1 MAKTINPPGPADV
14 KRRYYGQNKQWVDVP
29 DLNTIQLAS
38 YEWFFKDGLREL
50 FDEITPIDDF
60 TGKTLSLQF
69 GDYYL
74 DEPKYDE
81 HICRERN
88 FTYKASL
95 RCAVSLINKET
106 GEIKEQE
113 VFMGDFPLMTTAGSF
128 VINGVERVVVS
139 QIVRSPGVLFTS
151 ERTSGVDYYGAK
163 IIPDR
168 GAWLEIDTNNK
179 NIIYVK
185 IDRKRKI
192 PVTTLLRAFGLSTDE
207 EIIQAFADVNTN
219 EERDYIKASLAKDPA
234 DNREEGLLEVYKRI
248 RPGDLANVE
257 SAQSLIEDM
266 FFNFR
271 RYDFGKVGRYKI
283 NQRLDLKVPN
293 DRQHRTITLE
303 DLIEVVKEVIKLNNN
318 DGPADDIDNL
328 KNRRIRCVG
337 ELAQKAMRVGLLRM
351 ERIVKDRMSV
361 SDINTVTPS
370 ALINVRPLTA
380 SLQEFFASSAHSQFM
395 DQTNPLSELEIKRR
409 ISAMGPGGLSRERAG
424 FEVRDVHQSHYGR
437 LCPIQTPE
445 GSNIGLVNH
454 LACFAAVNEYGFI
467 ETPYHPVIQD
477 VPNDGKSAVGYLPKQ
492 DIKDKNGKVVAKSDS
507 EITAATAK
515 KLKQLNLKTIDVI
528 PTVGKQVEYLDA
540 GQEEPQVISQAD
552 IELDDKN
559 RIVNQMVI
567 ARNQGEP
574 DYVSR
579 NEVTYISVSPK
590 QIFSVSTTL
599 IPFLE
604 NDDGNRALMGSNMM
618 RQAVS
623 LVKPQSPVV
632 GTGMEEKAAL
642 YSREII
648 IAHDSGKVKT
658 ASGSQLIVRYKG
670 DKEDTVYNLRK
681 FVKSNNGTCINQRI
695 VVSQGDNFKKGQ
707 LLVDGTATENG
718 ELALGQNIVVAFMSW
733 GGFNYED
740 AVILSERLVHDDR
753 YTSIHIENHTIEVRE
768 TKLGPE
774 IVTRDIPNVGEE
786 ALSNLDVDGII
797 RLGAEVTTGDILVGK
812 ITPKGETEL
821 TAEEKLLR
829 AIFGEK
835 ARDVKDTSMRLPH
848 GERGK
853 VVNIKVFTREKGDE
867 LPTGVTKAIEVSV
880 AQMRKIQVGD
890 KMAGRHGNKG
900 VISTI
905 LPVEDM
911 PYLPDGTPVDIILNP
926 LGVISRM
933 NLGQV
938 FESHLGLAAQK
949 LGEKIA
955 CPVFEGASWEQIQA
969 ELEKA
974 GLSVTGKEK
983 LYDGRTGDCFDQEV
997 MVGCIYMMKLLHLVE
1012 DKVHAR
1018 SIGPYSMITQQPLGG
1033 KAQFG
1038 GQRFGEME
1046 VWALQA
1052 YGAAHTLQ
1060 EMITIKSD
1068 DVIGRSKAYESIIKG
1083 EDIKK
1088 PATPESFN
1096 VLIRELRGL
1105 GLKLDLISPTGQ
1117 AVPAEG
1123 DSVPEADQSKESQST
1138 DKADD
1143 KTKKK

>member
-1 MAKTINPPGPADV
+1 MAKKINPPGPADV
-14 KRRYYGQNKQWVDVP
+14 ERKYFGKRQQWIDVP
-29 DLNTIQLAS
+29 DLNTIQLSS
-38 YEWFFKDGLREL
+38 YEWFFKEGLREL

-69 GDYYL
+69 GNYYL

-95 RCAVSLINKET
+95 RCVVSLINKET

-128 VINGVERVVVS
+128 IINGVERVVVS

-151 ERTSGVDYYGAK
+151 ERTGGVDYYGAK

-192 PVTTLLRAFGLSTDE
+192 PVTTLLRSFGLSTDE
-207 EIIQAFADVNTN
+207 EIIQTFSDINTN
-219 EERDYIKASLAKDPA
+219 EERDYIKATLAKDPA

-248 RPGDLANVE
+248 RPGDLATVE
-257 SAQSLIEDM
+257 NAQSLIEDM

-271 RYDFGKVGRYKI
+271 RYDFGKVGRFKLS
-283 NQRLDLKVPN
+283 QRLGLKVPN
-293 DRQHRTITLE
+293 DRQHRTITLD
-303 DLIEVVKEVIKLNNN
+303 DLIAVVKEVIRLNNS
-318 DGPADDIDNL
+318 DGPEDDIDNL

-454 LACFAAVNEYGFI
+454 LACFATVNEYGFI
-467 ETPYHPVIQD
+467 ETPYHPVIQEL
-477 VPNDGKSAVGYLPKQ
+477 PNDGKSAVGYLPKKE
-492 DIKDKNGKVVAKSDS
+492 IKDKSGKIIAAADE
-507 EITAATAK
+507 EITPAAAK
-515 KLKQLNLKTIDVI
+515 KLAKEDMESI
-528 PTVGKQVEYLDA
+528 PIIPRVSKKVEYLDA
-540 GQEEPQVISQAD
+540 GIEENQIIAQAD
-552 IELDDKN
+552 LPIDENSQIIDET
-559 RIVNQMVI
+559 VI
-567 ARNQGEP
+567 ARRHGEP

-579 NEVTYISVSPK
+579 DEVTYISVSPK

-623 LVKPQSPVV
+623 LVKPQSPIV

-648 IAHDSGKVKT
+648 IARDEGQVIS
-658 ASGSQLIVRYKG
+658 ASGNQLIVRYKS

-681 FVKSNNGTCINQRI
+681 FVKSNNGTCINQKI
-695 VVSQGDNFKKGQ
+695 IVSQGDKFKIGQ

-718 ELALGQNIVVAFMSW
+718 ELALGQNIVVAFMCW

-740 AVILSERLVHDDR
+740 AVIISERLVHDDR

-853 VVNIKVFTREKGDE
+853 VVNIKIFTREKGDE

-880 AQMRKIQVGD
+880 AQLRKVQVGD

-900 VISTI
+900 VISRI
-905 LPVEDM
+905 LPIEDM

-938 FESHLGLAAQK
+938 FESHLGLAARK
-949 LGEKIA
+949 MGEKIA
-955 CPVFEGASWEQIQA
+955 CPVFEGASWQQIQ
-969 ELEKA
+969 EDLKKA
-974 GLSVTGKEK
+974 GLSITGKEK
-983 LYDGRTGDCFDQEV
+983 IYDGRTGESFDQEV
-997 MVGCIYMMKLLHLVE
+997 MIGCIYMMKLLHLVE

-1105 GLKLDLISPTGQ
+1105 GLKLDLISPTGES
-1117 AVPAEG
+1117 VTPEG
-1123 DSVPEADQSKESQST
+1123 DESAKDS
-1138 DKADD
+1138 DRSAPDSIEE
-1143 KTKKK
+1143 

>member
-1 MAKTINPPGPADV
+1 MAKKINPPGPSTT
-14 KRRYYGQNKQWVDVP
+14 KRVYYGGQRQWVDVP
-29 DLNTIQLAS
+29 DLNTIQIES
-38 YEWFFKDGLREL
+38 YEWFFREGLREL

-69 GDYYL
+69 GDYFL

-88 FTYKASL
+88 FSYKSSL
-95 RCAVSLINKET
+95 RCQVSLINKET

-113 VFMGDFPLMTTAGSF
+113 VFMGDFPLMTHAGSF
-128 VINGVERVVVS
+128 IINGIERVLVS
-139 QIVRSPGVLFTS
+139 QIIRSPGVLFVTD
-151 ERTSGVDYYGAK
+151 RNAGRDYYGAK

-168 GAWLEIDTNNK
+168 GAWLELETNNK

-207 EIIQAFADVNTN
+207 EILKTFADVNTK
-219 EERDYIKASLAKDPA
+219 EGFDYIKSTLAKDPA
-234 DNREEGLLEVYKRI
+234 ENHEEGLLEVYKRI

-257 SAQSLIEDM
+257 NAESLIEEM
-266 FFNFR
+266 FFNYR
-271 RYDFGKVGRYKI
+271 RYDFGKVGRYKL
-283 NQRLDLKVPN
+283 NQRLNVDIPN
-293 DRQHRTITLE
+293 DKKHRTISLA
-303 DLIEVVKEVIKLNNN
+303 DLIMVVKEVIRLNNS

-328 KNRRIRCVG
+328 KNRRIRSVG
-337 ELAQKAMRVGLLRM
+337 ELAQKALRVGLLRM

-380 SLQEFFASSAHSQFM
+380 ALQEFFASSQHSQFM
-395 DQTNPLSELEIKRR
+395 DQTNPLSELEHKRR
-409 ISAMGPGGLSRERAG
+409 VSAMGPGGLSRERAG

-454 LACFAAVNEYGFI
+454 LAVYGRVNEFGFI
-467 ETPYHPVIQD
+467 ETPYHKVLKE
-477 VPNDGKSAVGYLPKQ
+477 VPNDGKSATGHLAFK
-492 DIKDKNGKVVAKSDS
+492 DIKDPKSKKAIVTAGDDITKEIAAKLAKLDLEMISIVPEVQTDVVYFNSGEEEKYVIAQADTDLDEKNRFIDSVVASRKMGDPDIVPVD
-507 EITAATAK
+507 EI
-515 KLKQLNLKTIDVI
+515 D
-528 PTVGKQVEYLDA
+528 
-540 GQEEPQVISQAD
+540 
-552 IELDDKN
+552 
-559 RIVNQMVI
+559 
-567 ARNQGEP
+567 
-574 DYVSR
+574 
-579 NEVTYISVSPK
+579 YISVSPK
-590 QIFSVSTTL
+590 QIFSLATTL
-599 IPFLE
+599 IPFVE
-604 NDDGNRALMGSNMM
+604 NDDGNRALMGSNML

-623 LVKPQSPVV
+623 LVKPQSPIV

-642 YSREII
+642 DSREAI
-648 IAHDSGKVKT
+648 V
-658 ASGSQLIVRYKG
+658 ASRDGEVINATGNRLTVRYKG
-670 DKEDTVYNLRK
+670 DKEDTDYNLRK
-681 FVKSNNGTCINQRI
+681 FIKSNQGTCINQHIRCEKGQK
-695 VVSQGDNFKKGQ
+695 VKKGD
-707 LLVDGTATENG
+707 LLVDGTACENG
-718 ELALGQNIVVAFMSW
+718 ELALGQNIVVAFMLW
-733 GGFNYED
+733 DGFNYED
-740 AVILSERLVHDDR
+740 AIIISERLVHDDR
-753 YTSIHIENHTIEVRE
+753 YSSIHIENHLLEVRD

-774 IVTRDIPNVGEE
+774 VVTRDIPNVGEE
-786 ALSNLDVDGII
+786 ALKNLDADGII

-835 ARDVKDTSMRLPH
+835 ARDVKDTSLRLPH

-853 VVNIKVFTREKGDE
+853 VVNIKIFTRDKGDE

-880 AQMRKIQVGD
+880 AQMRKVMVGD

-900 VISTI
+900 VISRI
-905 LPVEDM
+905 SRAEDM

-926 LGVISRM
+926 LGVVSRM

-938 FESHLGLAAQK
+938 LETHLGWAAHK
-949 LGEKIA
+949 LGFKVA
-955 CPVFEGASWEQIQA
+955 CPVFEGATWNDIQEELIRA
-969 ELEKA
+969 ELP
-974 GLSVTGKEK
+974 SDGKIQ
-983 LYDGRTGDCFDQEV
+983 LFDGRTGEPFDNKV
-997 MVGCIYMMKLLHLVE
+997 TVGRIYMMKLHHLVE

-1060 EMITIKSD
+1060 EMITLKSD
-1068 DVIGRSKAYESIIKG
+1068 DVIGRSRAYESIIKG

-1088 PATPESFN
+1088 PAVPESFN
-1096 VLIRELRGL
+1096 VLVRELQGL
-1105 GLKLDLISPTGQ
+1105 GLKLDILDENSQPIKMSKKS
-1117 AVPAEG
+1117 
-1123 DSVPEADQSKESQST
+1123 DLKDQK
-1138 DKADD
+1138 
-1143 KTKKK
+1143 